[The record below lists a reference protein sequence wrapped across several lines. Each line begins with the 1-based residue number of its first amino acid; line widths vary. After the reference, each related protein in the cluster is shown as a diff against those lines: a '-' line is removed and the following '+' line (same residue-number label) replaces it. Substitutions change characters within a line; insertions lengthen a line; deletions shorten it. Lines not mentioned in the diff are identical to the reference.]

1 MLEPSNEEVA
11 KETQKNINQFDQQ
24 AGLQKKLEN
33 KSIQMHVKEE
43 VNDQVGSKKAK
54 KGKKVK
60 ADKDQA
66 NEGFQIDFAV
76 IAWFSSA

>member
-1 MLEPSNEEVA
+1 
-11 KETQKNINQFDQQ
+11 
-24 AGLQKKLEN
+24 
-33 KSIQMHVKEE
+33 MHVKEE

>member
-33 KSIQMHVKEE
+33 KSI
-43 VNDQVGSKKAK
+43 
-54 KGKKVK
+54 
-60 ADKDQA
+60 
-66 NEGFQIDFAV
+66 
-76 IAWFSSA
+76 